1 MYTAQIKSSR
11 VLIFALALVIAALFM
26 AIPYQA
32 HAQVPP
38 ASPAAGSTFEQR
50 VAQRKAERKVVVAE
64 ADQKRQAVTCTT
76 AQSKIRALQ
85 QKTTP
90 AIANRAKINQQI
102 DAKLWIMIG
111 KLKLAEKDTFNLEK
125 QRAALAEKASA
136 AQQTAANYSQ
146 TLDDLATINCKAD
159 FEGFKALLDTA
170 RIYRTQLRD
179 QLANQRNYVNNDIKP
194 SLSEFAQE
202 LQAKASAG
210 GTQ

>member
-1 MYTAQIKSSR
+1 MYSTQIKNNR
-11 VLIFALALVIAALFM
+11 ILVVVIAVAVAVIFM
-26 AIPYQA
+26 IISQQA
-32 HAQVPP
+32 SAQVPP
-38 ASPAAGSTFEQR
+38 AAPAAGSTFEQR

-76 AQSKIRALQ
+76 AQSKIRTLQ
-85 QKTTP
+85 QQTTP
-90 AIANRAKINQQI
+90 AIANRAKVNQQV

-111 KLKLAEKDTFNLEK
+111 KLKVGEKDTFNLEK
-125 QRAALAEKASA
+125 QRGVLAEKASA

-146 TLDDLATINCKAD
+146 ALDDLATINCKAD
-159 FEGFKALLDTA
+159 FEGFRALLDTA

-179 QLANQRNYVNNDIKP
+179 QLTDTRNYINNDIKP

-202 LQAKASAG
+202 LQAKPSTG

>member
-1 MYTAQIKSSR
+1 MYSTQIKNNR
-11 VLIFALALVIAALFM
+11 ILVIVIAVAVATIFM
-26 AIPYQA
+26 IISQQA
-32 HAQVPP
+32 SAQVPP
-38 ASPAAGSTFEQR
+38 AAPAAGITFEQR

-76 AQSKIRALQ
+76 AQSKIRTLQ
-85 QKTTP
+85 QQTTP
-90 AIANRAKINQQI
+90 AIANRAKVNQQV

-111 KLKLAEKDTFNLEK
+111 KLKVGEKDTFNLEK
-125 QRAALAEKASA
+125 QRGVLAEKASA

-146 TLDDLATINCKAD
+146 ALDDLATINCKAD
-159 FEGFKALLDTA
+159 FEGFRALLDTA

-179 QLANQRNYVNNDIKP
+179 QLTDTRNYINNDIKP

-202 LQAKASAG
+202 LQAKPSTG